1 MISSLSLAEFNLEI
15 KIQRAITIPHVSAMP
30 RVPYKCAEKPSDA
43 SNQNRLVEYQ
53 FCLILDCFSI
63 TAFDFLECPII
74 LSELHV
80 FVGLGL
86 DTEKLGIQGLLV

>member
-1 MISSLSLAEFNLEI
+1 
-15 KIQRAITIPHVSAMP
+15 
-30 RVPYKCAEKPSDA
+30 
-43 SNQNRLVEYQ
+43 VEYQ